1 MSNTDSFIEEVT
13 EEVQRDKLIAFLKK
27 WGWLAGL
34 VVLLIVGGAGFN
46 EWRKANERTQAQ
58 AFGDALLSAI
68 EADDAGESL
77 SVVEP
82 SNPAQAALIG
92 HLAAAD
98 AISGDNPDTI
108 AQALASAE
116 APEAPPIYTE
126 LAKFKAALALPP
138 ETALADRRAAFEALA
153 APGAPFQPL
162 AQEQLALI
170 LVEEGK
176 SDEAI
181 TLLRSILDGSQVTAG
196 LQRRASELIVA
207 LGGELVDTSG

>member
-13 EEVQRDKLIAFLKK
+13 EEVQRDKLIAFLRK

-46 EWRKANERTQAQ
+46 EWRKANERAQAQ
-58 AFGDALLSAI
+58 EFGDALLSAI

-77 SVVEP
+77 SIVAP

-108 AQALASAE
+108 ANALASAE
-116 APEAPPIYTE
+116 APEAPPIYAE

-176 SDEAI
+176 TDEAI

-207 LGGELVDTSG
+207 LGGELVETSG